1 MLAMDKN
8 LPNDQPASSQQQD
21 PSLKKTAAGQQNSRP
36 GEGAQPAGQTLVKQP
51 QPVPQQ
57 QPSQPAA
64 GREEKEAVGQFFKE
78 AEPRAVER
86 KEFTP
91 PTEVK
96 EWVKE
101 VKTAD
106 EVVLPQPVR
115 DDYGQ
120 ILVKA
125 ARATKPNIK
134 LPLNKPK
141 IQRGLKQ
148 KVVNSIAWLA
158 TWCLRLIKMF
168 PQRVRYDSSTS

>member
-1 MLAMDKN
+1 MSGNVFDTLAADA
-8 LPNDQPASSQQQD
+8 LETTD
-21 PSLKKTAAGQQNSRP
+21 
-36 GEGAQPAGQTLVKQP
+36 GEIVSDNQSTYSFDEV
-51 QPVPQQ
+51 
-57 QPSQPAA
+57 
-64 GREEKEAVGQFFKE
+64 EKL
-78 AEPRAVER
+78 
-86 KEFTP
+86 TDD
-91 PTEVK
+91 TDEVK
-96 EWVKE
+96 ELQKEVKKSEKTAKPVKKE